1 MDDWDIANDEEI
13 VDDLMPFKVLEANT
27 DDATE
32 ASNTVFKGGAKR
44 FAPSKVAEEIGE
56 DATEITSTVP
66 RARQK
71 RFSFKDETGEAAA
84 DVCDGEDG
92 IVVHSNAM
100 LLTVDADGHPAPC
113 SPKRLGCGA
122 QVLCVRMDN
131 FEPCVCQVTA
141 VLPEKAQTFT
151 EVILRNVAEK
161 AWTLRPGPTGMA
173 VGSSE
178 LSALEDDARIS
189 VPKRSQLLLAQGRG
203 DVAHWTPVARL
214 AGADGSALLLKVR
227 RTGSKV
233 HFRERLCPAD
243 P

>member
-1 MDDWDIANDEEI
+1 
-13 VDDLMPFKVLEANT
+13 
-27 DDATE
+27 
-32 ASNTVFKGGAKR
+32 
-44 FAPSKVAEEIGE
+44 
-56 DATEITSTVP
+56 
-66 RARQK
+66 
-71 RFSFKDETGEAAA
+71 
-84 DVCDGEDG
+84 
-92 IVVHSNAM
+92 
-100 LLTVDADGHPAPC
+100 
-113 SPKRLGCGA
+113 
-122 QVLCVRMDN
+122 MDN

-243 P
+243 LGDKGGRGAQSVKPRARAFEVRIADGRQYALVVCLGTAWNGHVVAVARSRSVCFGRESSWCDDGESSTFSSALSTSTVSTVSRGILVKKAAALHLPASLPMMQPWASSSAKALDAGSAVSGLPL